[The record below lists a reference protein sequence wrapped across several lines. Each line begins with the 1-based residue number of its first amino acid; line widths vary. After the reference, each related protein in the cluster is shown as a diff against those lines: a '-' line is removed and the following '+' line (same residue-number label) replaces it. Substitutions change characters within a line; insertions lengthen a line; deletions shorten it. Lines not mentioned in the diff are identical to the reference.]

1 MEIKKKRPMK
11 YNMKKK
17 TSNTERRTPNIE
29 RRTSNA
35 EREAP
40 PLRIN
45 EVDSEYRVPKKTKY
59 DLEDRLL
66 EFAVAV
72 VELTDDLPNTR
83 AGNHIAGQLLRCGTS
98 PYGHHGEVE
107 SAESRKD
114 FVHKLKVCLKEL
126 RETRRWLRLISRLKK
141 MNRDPRLIP
150 CLTEAEE
157 LIRIFVASVRTA
169 ETQRMM
175 SHQVQFDVRRSAFG
189 VRRLLRVSLL
199 SVGRWTLAIGQP
211 QTVSGLGVGRCPLLP
226 STFGVRCLLP

>member
-17 TSNTERRTPNIE
+17 TSNTERRTPNAEHRTPNIE

-83 AGNHIAGQLLRCGTS
+83 AGNHIAGQLLRWEPRHTVITAKLNLRN
-98 PYGHHGEVE
+98 P
-107 SAESRKD
+107 RKD

-169 ETQRMM
+169 EKRN
-175 SHQVQFDVRRSAFG
+175 A
-189 VRRLLRVSLL
+189 
-199 SVGRWTLAIGQP
+199 
-211 QTVSGLGVGRCPLLP
+211 
-226 STFGVRCLLP
+226 